1 MASVQPANGPPHVKL
16 PQEYLDLRMRK
27 DEKFKDFYW
36 RVRKFEK
43 KLSFQPDTTDQQ
55 ATIELWLSRLSLHL
69 FDTIRKD
76 NDAFKF
82 ETVYHL
88 FERCCSIECHDKVRE
103 VQSMM
108 SKRFNVRKAGNWAL
122 FEADI
127 DHRDKL
133 LGYLDIDDPE
143 ERWEKRRIDSWPV
156 RLLPSDLEMLRL
168 YTNGLENIKTEQELL
183 ESLRQVEF
191 GQKWKELKVN
201 PRLSRYWWD
210 IQAENFAGQQEAA
223 TQLADNKPRKNKKS
237 RAIEGDDDEDGGE
250 DEYKVPAVEG
260 KSRKRKKGRH
270 VEEDGTVEQMASPTV
285 VQDKSRKRK
294 KGRKIKKEEEEEEEE
309 EEDDEQKASPPFVKE
324 RSRKGRKRVHFED
337 DDDQVEESPVPTAKD
352 KSRKRKKGR
361 KVQDDEKE
369 ADQQV
374 VPAPIA
380 KEKSRKRK
388 KSRQVDEEE
397 EPVAS
402 PPATKDKSRKRKRSH
417 HVEVDSDASSSDVD
431 EKPRKKHKKSR
442 SERHEE
448 RRK

>member
-1 MASVQPANGPPHVKL
+1 MASVQSANGPPHAKL
-16 PQEYLDLRMRK
+16 PQEYLDLRMRN

-43 KLSFQPDTTDQQ
+43 KLGFQPDTTDQQ

-69 FDTIRKD
+69 FDKIRKD
-76 NDAFKF
+76 KDAFKF

-103 VQSMM
+103 VQSMT

-122 FEADI
+122 FEAEI
-127 DHRDKL
+127 DYREKL
-133 LGYLDIDDPE
+133 LGYLDIVDPE
-143 ERWEKRRIDSWPV
+143 ERWEKRRIDSWLV

-191 GQKWKELKVN
+191 GQNWKELKVN
-201 PRLSRYWWD
+201 PRLSRYWWN

-237 RAIEGDDDEDGGE
+237 RAIEGDDDEYGEE
-250 DEYKVPAVEG
+250 DEYKVPAVNG
-260 KSRKRKKGRH
+260 KSRKQKKGRH
-270 VEEDGTVEQMASPTV
+270 VEEDGAMEQMASPTV
-285 VQDKSRKRK
+285 VQDKSRTRK
-294 KGRKIKKEEEEEEEE
+294 KGRKIKEEEEEEEE

-374 VPAPIA
+374 VSAPFA

-388 KSRQVDEEE
+388 KPRQVDEEE

-402 PPATKDKSRKRKRSH
+402 PPATKDKSRKRKRSR

-442 SERHEE
+442 SERHGK